1 MKMKIKSLVSGL
13 ALLAAM
19 ATASLAGEVRLFSWE
34 AYFGAG
40 SIKKFEAETNNTVT
54 YDVFD
59 SNDTVETR
67 ILAGNSGYDV
77 VTPNLSPHLA
87 RQIPLNAWG
96 ELDKA
101 QLPNI
106 GNLDPELVAKVGEA
120 DPGNVHALPWMWG
133 TTGVGHNEEKIKEV
147 MADAPVD
154 SWKMIFDPEVAVKFK
169 DCGISVLD
177 DAEQVLGSALIYLG
191 LDPDTDDPAVLEKAV
206 ELITKVRPFI
216 RQFHGSNYIAGLAA
230 GDLCVAMGYSGD
242 MQVATNRAR
251 EAGNKFVISYRL
263 PKEGNLVWFDT
274 LAIPADAP
282 NRDGALAFINF
293 VMKPEIA
300 AAAANETGFATANKV
315 ALALVDEK
323 IRGNPNYYPSA
334 EAQRKFHLP
343 KVKDEKSDKMW
354 QRAWNRAKG
363 IE

>member
-1 MKMKIKSLVSGL
+1 MMLKSLLGGAAFM
-13 ALLAAM
+13 ALGTLPAF
-19 ATASLAGEVRLFSWE
+19 AGEVRLYSWE
-34 AYFGAG
+34 AYFGVET
-40 SIKKFEAETNNTVT
+40 IKAFEAESGNTVT

-59 SNDTVETR
+59 SNDTVETK

-87 RQIPLNAWG
+87 RQLPLKAWS

-101 QLPNI
+101 KLGNI
-106 GNLDPELVAKVGEA
+106 GNMSPELMAKLAEV
-120 DPGNVHALPWMWG
+120 DPGNVHAVPWMWG
-133 TTGVGHNEEKIKEV
+133 TTGVGHNEEKIKTI
-147 MADAPVD
+147 MPAAPVD
-154 SWKMIFDPEVAVKFK
+154 SWRMIFDPEIAAKFK

-191 LDPDTDDPAVLEKAV
+191 EDPDTSDPAVLEKAV
-206 ELITKVRPFI
+206 ELLSKVRPFI
-216 RQFHGSNYIAGLAA
+216 RQFHGSSYIAGLAA

-242 MQVATNRAR
+242 MLVATNRAK
-251 EAGNKFVISYRL
+251 EAGNSFTISYRL

-282 NRDGALAFINF
+282 NPDGALAFINF
-293 VMKPEIA
+293 MMKPEIA
-300 AAAANETGFATANKV
+300 AKAANETGFATANQ
-315 ALALVDEK
+315 AAIAQVDEA
-323 IRGNPNYYPSA
+323 IRNNPNFYPDQD
-334 EAQRKFHLP
+334 AQKKFRLP
-343 KVKDEKSDKMW
+343 KVKDEKAEKLW

>member
-1 MKMKIKSLVSGL
+1 MSIKSFVSGL

-19 ATASLAGEVRLFSWE
+19 TGTSFAGEVRLYSWE
-34 AYFGAG
+34 AYFGAD
-40 SIKKFEAETNNTVT
+40 SVKKFEAETGNTVT

-59 SNDTVETR
+59 SNDTVETK

-87 RQIPLNAWG
+87 RQIPLKAWG

-101 QLPNI
+101 RLPNL
-106 GNLDPELVAKVGEA
+106 GNLDSALMAKVTEA
-120 DPGNVHALPWMWG
+120 DPTGFHAVPWMWG
-133 TTGVGHNEEKIKEV
+133 TTGVGHNQEKVKAI
-147 MADAPVD
+147 MPDAPVD
-154 SWKMIFDPEVAVKFK
+154 SWKMVFDPEVAAKFK

-191 LDPDTDDPAVLEKAV
+191 LDPDTDDPEVLEKAV
-206 ELITKVRPFI
+206 DLVSKVRPFI

-242 MQVATNRAR
+242 MQVATNRAK
-251 EAGNKFVISYRL
+251 EAGNNFVIAYRI

-274 LAIPADAP
+274 LAIPSDAP
-282 NRDGALAFINF
+282 NRDAAHAFINF
-293 VMKPEIA
+293 MMKPEIA
-300 AAAANETGFATANKV
+300 ASAANETGFATANKA
-315 ALALVDEK
+315 ALGLVDEK
-323 IRGNPNYYPSA
+323 IRGNPNYYPSL
-334 EAQRKFHLP
+334 EAQKKFHLP
-343 KVKDEKSDKMW
+343 KVKSEKTDKMW

>member
-1 MKMKIKSLVSGL
+1 MNIKLFVSGL
-13 ALLAAM
+13 ALLASM
-19 ATASLAGEVRLFSWE
+19 TSTSLAGDVRLYSWE
-34 AYFGAG
+34 AYFGAE
-40 SIKKFEAETNNTVT
+40 SVKKFETETGSAVT

-59 SNDTVETR
+59 SNDTVETK

-87 RQIPLNAWG
+87 RQIPLKAWG
-96 ELDKA
+96 EMDKA
-101 QLPNI
+101 LLPNL
-106 GNLDPELVAKVGEA
+106 GNLDPELMAKVAEA
-120 DPGNVHALPWMWG
+120 DVSGFHAVPWMWG
-133 TTGVGHNEEKIKEV
+133 TTGVGHNEDKIKAI
-147 MADAPVD
+147 MPDAPVD
-154 SWKMIFDPEVAVKFK
+154 SWKMVFDPDVAAKFK

-206 ELITKVRPFI
+206 ELVSKVRPFI

-230 GDLCVAMGYSGD
+230 GDLCVAMGFSGD
-242 MQVATNRAR
+242 MQVATNRAK
-251 EAGNKFVISYRL
+251 EAGNSFVISYRL

-282 NRDGALAFINF
+282 NREGAHAFINF
-293 VMKPEIA
+293 MMKPDIA
-300 AAAANETGFATANKV
+300 AAAANETGFATANKA

-323 IRGNPNYYPSA
+323 IRGNPNYYPTP
-334 EAQRKFHLP
+334 EAQKKFHLP

>member
-1 MKMKIKSLVSGL
+1 MQIRSLVSSF
-13 ALLAAM
+13 AILAAM
-19 ATASLAGEVRLFSWE
+19 TTATLAGEVRLYSWE
-34 AYFGAG
+34 AYFGAA
-40 SIKKFEAETNNTVT
+40 SIKAFETETGNTVT

-59 SNDTVETR
+59 SNDTVETK

-87 RQIPLNAWG
+87 RQIPLKAWG
-96 ELDKA
+96 ELDKGM
-101 QLPNI
+101 LPNLA
-106 GNLDPELVAKVGEA
+106 NLDPELIAKVSEA
-120 DPGNVHALPWMWG
+120 DAAGFHAVPWMWG
-133 TTGVGHNEEKIKEV
+133 TTGVGHNEDKIKAI

-154 SWKMIFDPEVAVKFK
+154 SWKLVFDPETAAKFK
-169 DCGISVLD
+169 DCGISILD

-191 LDPDTDDPAVLEKAV
+191 LDPDTDDPTVLEKAV
-206 ELITKVRPFI
+206 ELISKVRPSI

-242 MQVATNRAR
+242 MLVATNRAK
-251 EAGNKFVISYRL
+251 EAGNSFVISYRL

-282 NRDGALAFINF
+282 DREAAHAFINF
-293 VMKPEIA
+293 MMKPEVA
-300 AAAANETGFATANKV
+300 AASANETGFATANKA
-315 ALALVDEK
+315 ALALVDK
-323 IRGNPNYYPSA
+323 AISGNPNFYPSA
-334 EAQRKFHLP
+334 EAQKKFRLP

>member
-1 MKMKIKSLVSGL
+1 MKMRSLFSAA
-13 ALLAAM
+13 ALLALS
-19 ATASLAGEVRLFSWE
+19 TSISIAGEVRLFSWE
-34 AYFGAG
+34 AYFGAD
-40 SIKKFEAETNNTVT
+40 SIKKFEAESGNTVT

-59 SNDTVETR
+59 SNDMVETR
-67 ILAGNSGYDV
+67 VLAGNSGYDV

-87 RQIPLNAWG
+87 RQIPLKAWG
-96 ELDKA
+96 VLDKSK
-101 QLPNI
+101 LSNM
-106 GNLDPELVAKVGEA
+106 GNLDPELMAKVGEA
-120 DPGNVHALPWMWG
+120 DPGDAHALPWMWG
-133 TTGVGHNEEKIKEV
+133 TTGVGHNQDKIKAI
-147 MADAPVD
+147 MPNAPVD
-154 SWKMIFDPEVAVKFK
+154 SWKMVFDPLMAAKFK

-216 RQFHGSNYIAGLAA
+216 RQFHGSSYIAGLAA

-242 MQVATNRAR
+242 MQVATNRAK
-251 EAGNKFVISYRL
+251 EAGNNFVISYRL

-274 LAIPADAP
+274 LAIPSDAP
-282 NRDGALAFINF
+282 NPDGAHALINF
-293 VMKPEIA
+293 LMKPEIA

-315 ALALVDEK
+315 ALVLVDEK
-323 IRGNPNYYPSA
+323 IRSNPNYYPSA
-334 EAQRKFHLP
+334 EAQKKFHLP
-343 KVKDEKSDKMW
+343 KVKSEKSEKMW

>member
-1 MKMKIKSLVSGL
+1 MKIKSLVSSI

-19 ATASLAGEVRLFSWE
+19 ATVSLAGEVRLYSWE
-34 AYFGAG
+34 AYFGAA
-40 SIKKFEAETNNTVT
+40 SIKAFETETNNTVT

-59 SNDTVETR
+59 SNDTVETK

-87 RQIPLNAWG
+87 RQIPLKAWG
-96 ELDKA
+96 DLDKG
-101 QLPNI
+101 LMPNI
-106 GNLDPELVAKVGEA
+106 GNLDPELMAKVAEA
-120 DPGNVHALPWMWG
+120 DAGGFHAVPWMWG
-133 TTGVGHNEEKIKEV
+133 TTGVGHNEDKIRAI
-147 MADAPVD
+147 MPDAPVD
-154 SWKMIFDPEVAVKFK
+154 SWKMVFDPETAAKFK

-191 LDPDTDDPAVLEKAV
+191 LDPDTDDPAVLAKAV
-206 ELITKVRPFI
+206 ELVSKVRPFI

-242 MQVATNRAR
+242 MLVATNRAK
-251 EAGNKFVISYRL
+251 EAGNSFVIAYRL

-274 LAIPADAP
+274 MAIPADAP
-282 NRDGALAFINF
+282 NRQAAHAFINF
-293 VMKPEIA
+293 MMKPEVA
-300 AAAANETGFATANKV
+300 AGAANETGFATANKA

-323 IRGNPNYYPSA
+323 IRGNPNFYPSA
-334 EAQRKFHLP
+334 EAQKKFHLP
-343 KVKDEKSDKMW
+343 KVRDAKSDKMW
-354 QRAWNRAKG
+354 QRAWNKAKG